1 MSNQASPQ
9 PTLAD
14 VMTNVLNAVVN
25 VLYQITKMIAD
36 NASAIATIL
45 VVGAVA
51 FLAYRYGSRIFRG
64 ITGWLRTLF

>member
-1 MSNQASPQ
+1 MSSQPSPQ

>member
-1 MSNQASPQ
+1 MATEAPSP

-14 VMTNVLNAVVN
+14 VMTNVLNAVVA
-25 VLYQITKMIAD
+25 VLYQITKVIAD
-36 NASAIATIL
+36 NASVIATIL

-64 ITGWLRTLF
+64 ITGWLRALF